1 MKYISTKKI
10 SSYLNNKRYTSCST
24 TGSLK
29 GMKKLLLLY
38 LVTSFNHNNLQGTDV
53 LRTFVI

>member
-10 SSYLNNKRYTSCST
+10 SSYLNNKKYTSCST

-29 GMKKLLLLY
+29 GMKKLPVVGIKQVRL
-38 LVTSFNHNNLQGTDV
+38 
-53 LRTFVI
+53 